1 MKRQRAPTD
10 PTRLSSQP
18 PKYRCL
24 WCLTPCEALYR
35 NLGEKGDGA
44 GRGGGD
50 NLQLATCHQCHEIVD
65 PYCERELLLVAMDV
79 VLLRPEAY
87 RHALLNRVHL
97 SKEPGW
103 ETTPAARIDDV
114 GGGVTTIMALSSVL
128 RALSLSATA
137 STLDQPTAFIV
148 YLGMTLLKQGVLTC
162 LIWIFCRLRF
172 HKQNEYYADVPSDR
186 LALALG
192 LPELGFSALTL
203 LVQVWEDTATV
214 RAMGSLLSVTCQT
227 MALLALVDDTSAQ
240 RIRRQ
245 KGWSSWGPN
254 DHCWMATLSI
264 IGLSLLVRAVIGAL
278 VASCVPTL
286 YSYDVVAAATTNYC
300 SGLQL
305 SQLIPHGTFRDN
317 TNRERLL
324 GVCWT

>member
-10 PTRLSSQP
+10 PTRLSSQ

-35 NLGEKGDGA
+35 NLIEKVDGA
-44 GRGGGD
+44 GRGGD
-50 NLQLATCHQCHEIVD
+50 NLQLSTCHHCHETVD

-97 SKEPGW
+97 SKELGC

-114 GGGVTTIMALSSVL
+114 GGGVTAIMALSSVL

-137 STLDQPTAFIV
+137 STLDQPTPFFL
-148 YLGMTLLKQGVLTC
+148 YLGMTLLKQVVLTC

-172 HKQNEYYADVPSDR
+172 HKQNEYCLDVPWDR

-227 MALLALVDDTSAQ
+227 MALLALVDDASAQ

-245 KGWSSWGPN
+245 NGRSSWGPN

-264 IGLSLLVRAVIGAL
+264 MGLSLLIRTVTVAL
-278 VASCVPTL
+278 AASCVPTS
-286 YSYDVVAAATTNYC
+286 YSYDVVVATTNSC

-305 SQLIPHGTFRDN
+305 SQLIPQGTFRDDMIL
-317 TNRERLL
+317 ERLL
-324 GVCWT
+324 GFCWT

>member
-50 NLQLATCHQCHEIVD
+50 NNLQLSTCHQCREIVD

-87 RHALLNRVHL
+87 RHALLNRTHL
-97 SKEPGW
+97 SKELGC

-114 GGGVTTIMALSSVL
+114 GGGVTATMALSSVL

-137 STLDQPTAFIV
+137 STLDQPTAFFLF
-148 YLGMTLLKQGVLTC
+148 LGMSVMKQGVLYC
-162 LIWIFCRLRF
+162 LIWSFCRWWFRS
-172 HKQNEYYADVPSDR
+172 KDDASVASDR

-192 LPELGFSALTL
+192 LPELGFCALAL
-203 LVQVWEDTATV
+203 LVQVWEDSSAV

-227 MALLALVDDTSAQ
+227 MALLALVDDASAQ

-245 KGWSSWGPN
+245 NGRSSWGPN
-254 DHCWMATLSI
+254 DHCWMVTLSI
-264 IGLSLLVRAVIGAL
+264 MGLSLLVRAATVAL
-278 VASCVPTL
+278 VASCVPTPTS
-286 YSYDVVAAATTNYC
+286 YSYDVVAAATTNFC

-305 SQLIPHGTFRDN
+305 SQLIPHWTFRDN
-317 TNRERLL
+317 LERLL
-324 GVCWT
+324 DVCWT

>member
-44 GRGGGD
+44 GRGGGGD
-50 NLQLATCHQCHEIVD
+50 NLQLSTCHQCHEIVD
-65 PYCERELLLVAMDV
+65 PYCERELLLVAMDM

-87 RHALLNRVHL
+87 RHALLNRVRL
-97 SKEPGW
+97 SKELW
-103 ETTPAARIDDV
+103 ESTWIVEEDV
-114 GGGVTTIMALSSVL
+114 GGVTATVALSSVL

-137 STLDQPTAFIV
+137 NTQDQPTAFFLF
-148 YLGMTLLKQGVLTC
+148 LGMSVMKQGVLYC
-162 LIWIFCRLRF
+162 LVWSFCRWWFRS
-172 HKQNEYYADVPSDR
+172 KDDAAVPRDR

-227 MALLALVDDTSAQ
+227 MALLALVDDASAQ
-240 RIRRQ
+240 RIRRRN
-245 KGWSSWGPN
+245 GLSSWGPN
-254 DHCWMATLSI
+254 DHCWMATLTI
-264 IGLSLLVRAVIGAL
+264 MGLSLLIRTVTVAL
-278 VASCVPTL
+278 VASCVPTS
-286 YSYDVVAAATTNYC
+286 YSYDVAAATTNFC

-317 TNRERLL
+317 TNLERLI